1 MTSHAP
7 SSDPASAPV
16 RLAEG
21 AVAPDFTVV
30 DQHGEPFT
38 LSQLRGRRVIL
49 YFYGEAGTP
58 ACTSQACDFRD
69 RLDAFTAEGYTVVGV
84 SRDEVPAIARMASDE
99 HLTFTLLSDPDRH
112 VHGLYGTFG
121 TKLLYGREVQGVI
134 RATFVIDERGVIER
148 AFYNIKATGHVA
160 MLRKRLGLTA

>member
-1 MTSHAP
+1 MTSNAP
-7 SSDPASAPV
+7 SPAPASDPI
-16 RLAEG
+16 RLEEG
-21 AVAPDFTVV
+21 TVAPDFTAL
-30 DQHGEPFT
+30 DQHGEPVT
-38 LSQLRGRRVIL
+38 LSQLRGRKVIL

-58 ACTSQACDFRD
+58 ACTGQACDFRD

-84 SRDEVPAIARMASDE
+84 SRDEVPAIARMAE
-99 HLTFTLLSDPDRH
+99 AEQLTFTLLSDPDRH

-134 RATFVIDERGVIER
+134 RATFVIDEEGVIER

-160 MLRKRLGLTA
+160 MLRKRLGLPA

>member
-1 MTSHAP
+1 MTSSAP
-7 SSDPASAPV
+7 SSEPATAPT
-16 RLAEG
+16 RLEEG
-21 AVAPDFTVV
+21 TPAPDFTLL

-69 RLDAFTAEGYTVVGV
+69 RLDSFTEEGYTVVGV
-84 SRDEVPAIARMASDE
+84 SRDEVPAIAKMASDE
-99 HLTFTLLSDPDRH
+99 HLTFTLLSDPDRRAH
-112 VHGLYGTFG
+112 ELYGTFG

-160 MLRKRLGLTA
+160 MLRKRLGLPV